1 LEPIPI
7 ATASVLSTSHT
18 FSEVIYEA
26 KFDLMYFENE
36 DNTKTILYLNKLNA
50 YQKVDLT

>member
-7 ATASVLSTSHT
+7 ATVTVLSTSHT
-18 FSEVIYEA
+18 FSEVIYVA
-26 KFDLMYFENE
+26 KFELIYVANE
-36 DNTKTILYLNKLNA
+36 YQTKTILYLNKLNA